1 MQAIKTKYL
10 PATNT
15 KPSRIKAEC
24 EAGSIT
30 ISYDHSLNIDELHQK
45 AAKELLNKLSWN
57 PDFINS
63 GSFKGDYYHILEF
76 TTLHSN
82 KQIPDFLKLQA

>member
-45 AAKELLNKLSWN
+45 AAKELLNKLNWN

-63 GSFKGDYYHILEF
+63 GSFKGNYYHILEF
-76 TTLHSN
+76 CKKDNSDLPES
-82 KQIPDFLKLQA
+82 LKPQA